1 MLGQAAAGTIIKMNC
16 IALRER
22 RDGKCLFTS
31 AHRVRVADRAGWGTV
46 GVACGVP
53 RASDCVRGGRGSF
66 AETLRQCTAGAGS
79 SGRSSSGTRWKIAA
93 IAAFAA
99 PARNIREG
107 GRNKEGKK
115 GRREE
120 GKTAERREER
130 GEEKRE
136 EGRGK
141 RGSGKRG

>member
-1 MLGQAAAGTIIKMNC
+1 MEHLLGQAAAGTIIKMNC

-79 SGRSSSGTRWKIAA
+79 RGRSSSGTRWKIAA

-107 GRNKEGKK
+107 GKEG
-115 GRREE
+115 GSHIE
-120 GKTAERREER
+120 GQERRRYIDEQR
-130 GEEKRE
+130 KDGRE
-136 EGRGK
+136 GGRE
-141 RGSGKRG
+141 